1 MVMLLWKL
9 VPVAAALAGGA
20 KVLAPLVKTQVSR
33 AGMRFFRDLGRV
45 RSRRRRLTAGAH
57 NSLTVLMG
65 REAPIEPWQLE
76 ENGVVV
82 DVEELRAADGGFYDE
97 GNNDNDSDVPRVNEV

>member
-45 RSRRRRLTAGAH
+45 RSRRRRLTA
-57 NSLTVLMG
+57 V
-65 REAPIEPWQLE
+65 
-76 ENGVVV
+76 
-82 DVEELRAADGGFYDE
+82 
-97 GNNDNDSDVPRVNEV
+97 